1 MKKETTK
8 PESPAV
14 QLHHKFNQFSQY
26 QCNETQILY
35 DYLIKNIAT
44 ASMVSA
50 ATRIVQKG
58 ICQYKRELEKS
69 DLLWKVN
76 LIYCKITGFKVAYLT
91 ANPSSSCT
99 QLSLFSGSE
108 GCNE

>member
-8 PESPAV
+8 LESPAV

-26 QCNETQILY
+26 QCNGTQIFY

-44 ASMVSA
+44 VSMFTA
-50 ATRIVQKG
+50 ATRIVQKS

-69 DLLWKVN
+69 DLLWNVN
-76 LIYCKITGFKVAYLT
+76 LRSCKITGFKVAYLT
-91 ANPSSSCT
+91 ANTDLIPPVNDI
-99 QLSLFSGSE
+99 QLNIFD
-108 GCNE
+108 NE